1 MRQFLKALLLLPI
14 AIIVVLLAVANR
26 GPVTLS
32 FDPFSPGGPQLS
44 WTLPLFAVIFLSVM
58 VGVLIGGVASWLAQS
73 KHRRRER
80 HYRREAR
87 NLRRDG
93 ERQRPRGGAGLP
105 ALTTSEPSRL

>member
-1 MRQFLKALLLLPI
+1 
-14 AIIVVLLAVANR
+14 
-26 GPVTLS
+26 
-32 FDPFSPGGPQLS
+32 
-44 WTLPLFAVIFLSVM
+44 VIFLSVM

-87 NLRRDG
+87 NLRREG
-93 ERQRPRGGAGLP
+93 ERQRPQGGAGLP

>member
-58 VGVLIGGVASWLAQS
+58 VGVGSWLTQS

-93 ERQRPRGGAGLP
+93 ERQRPHGGAGLP